1 MKKLLI
7 CLTIA
12 GTALLTS
19 GCNDWLDVLPK
30 NEQVSPEYWQTKEQV
45 EEVLAQGYQNM
56 RLTVPSLIY
65 WGELRGG
72 SIYAYSGKSK
82 QELQNF
88 QLTSSSGECKWAA
101 FYSILNVANSI
112 IKYAPEVKQKDQ
124 TYHEAVMNSN
134 LAEAYFM
141 RAWTYFTLVRNFK
154 EVPLILEPY
163 MTDEYPVDIPKSS
176 EETIIAQIKADVETA
191 LSTGAA
197 KEMYD
202 DDEWT
207 GMSKGRVTVW
217 ALYALMTDVCLWSE
231 DYDNCVRYAD
241 MLINSTSAFRPA
253 FVEDSEQWCS
263 IFYPGNSNGSI
274 FELNFDQSRNQS
286 ADDDATKGNYPSPSN
301 IYPWAQSTVAAF
313 QFSDAM
319 CKRLY
324 EESTDPW
331 VDSKTVRGYGATF
344 VLPTAGSTIITNS
357 NPEGYLPFK
366 FRIGGND
373 GLSTARAYK
382 DANWIIYRMA
392 DILLM
397 KAEALI
403 WKGGEQEFAEALELI
418 NKVRTR
424 AGVRKLSVQ
433 TTSMTQDKMLEYLL
447 AERDLELAAE
457 GKRWY
462 DLVRFGKSQNYKYK
476 DQFISIIIENNST
489 VSASWIRS
497 VLKNTYAWYLPIHQD
512 EIDRNPALI
521 QNPYYD
527 VTVN

>member
-12 GTALLTS
+12 GTTLLTS
-19 GCNDWLDVLPK
+19 GCSDWLDVLPK
-30 NEQVSPEYWQTKEQV
+30 NEQVSSEYWQTKEQV

-72 SIYAYSGKSK
+72 SIYAYSGGSK

-88 QLTSSSGECKWAA
+88 RLTSSSSECKWAS
-101 FYSILNVANSI
+101 FYSILNVANSV
-112 IKYAPEVKQKDQ
+112 IKYAPEVKEKDK

-163 MTDEYPVDIPKSS
+163 MTDEHPVDIPKSS
-176 EETIIAQIKADVETA
+176 EETIMAQIKLDIETA
-191 LSTGAA
+191 LATGAA

-217 ALYALMTDVCLWSE
+217 ALYALMTDACLWSE
-231 DYDNCVRYAD
+231 DYDGCVRYAD
-241 MLINSTSAFRPA
+241 LLINSTSAFRPA
-253 FVEDSEQWCS
+253 FVEDPEQWYN

-286 ADDDATKGNYPSPSN
+286 ADDDATKNNYPSPSN
-301 IYPWAQSTVAAF
+301 VYPWSQSTVAPL

-324 EESTDPW
+324 TESTDSW
-331 VDSKTVRGYGATF
+331 VGSNTVRGFGAAF
-344 VLPTAGSTIITNS
+344 VLPTLSTDITTS
-357 NPEGYLPFK
+357 NVEGYLPFK
-366 FRIGGND
+366 FRIGGKE
-373 GLSTARAYK
+373 GLSTVRPYK
-382 DANWIIYRMA
+382 DANWILYRMA
-392 DILLM
+392 DVLLM

-403 WKGGEQEFAEALELI
+403 WKGGEPNFTQALALI

-424 AGVRKLSVQ
+424 ARILTLDIQ
-433 TTSMTQDKMLEYLL
+433 TNAVEQDKMLGYLL
-447 AERDLELAAE
+447 AERDLEFVSE

-462 DLVRFGKSQNYKYK
+462 DLLRFGKSQNYKYR
-476 DQFISIIIENNST
+476 DLFIDIIVENNST
-489 VSASWIRS
+489 ISASWIRS
-497 VLKNTYAWYLPIHQD
+497 VLKNTNAWYLPINQS
-512 EIDRNPALI
+512 EIDLNPMLK

-527 VTVN
+527 VTEN

>member
-7 CLTIA
+7 CLTII
-12 GTALLTS
+12 GTTLLTS

-45 EEVLAQGYQNM
+45 EEVLAQGYHNM

-72 SIYAYSGKSK
+72 SIYAYSGTSK

-88 QLTSSSGECKWAA
+88 QLTSSSNECKWAG

-112 IKYAPEVKQKDQ
+112 IKYAPEVKGKDK

-163 MTDEYPVDIPKSS
+163 MTDEHPVDVPKSS
-176 EETIIAQIKADVETA
+176 GETIMAQIRLDIETA

-202 DDEWT
+202 DDDWT

-217 ALYALMTDVCLWSE
+217 ALYALMADACLWSE
-231 DYDNCVRYAD
+231 DYDGCLRYAD
-241 MLINSTSAFRPA
+241 LLINSNSAFRPA
-253 FVEDSEQWCS
+253 FVEDSEQWYT
-263 IFYPGNSNGSI
+263 IFSPGNSNGSI
-274 FELNFDQSRNQS
+274 LELNFDQSRNQS
-286 ADDDATKGNYPSPSN
+286 ADDDATKNDYPSPSN
-301 IYPWAQSTVAAF
+301 VYPWAQSTVASL

-324 EESTDPW
+324 NEATDPW
-331 VDSKTVRGYGATF
+331 VGANTVRGYGATF
-344 VLPTAGSTIITNS
+344 VLSTSGTIGAS
-357 NPEGYLPFK
+357 NVEGYLPFK
-366 FRIGGND
+366 FRIGGKD
-373 GLSTARAYK
+373 GLSTVRSYK
-382 DANWIIYRMA
+382 DANWILYRMA
-392 DILLM
+392 DVLLM

-403 WKGGEQEFAEALELI
+403 WKGGESNFTEALGLI
-418 NKVRTR
+418 NRVRTR
-424 AGVRKLSVQ
+424 ARVSTLDVQ
-433 TTSMTQDKMLEYLL
+433 TSAVEQDKMLEYLL
-447 AERDLELAAE
+447 AERDLEFAAE

-462 DLVRFGKSQNYKYK
+462 DLLRFGKSQNYKYK
-476 DQFISIIIENNST
+476 DLFINTIIENNST

-497 VLKNTYAWYLPIHQD
+497 VLKNNDAWYLPIHQN
-512 EIDRNPALI
+512 EIDLNPMLI

-527 VTVN
+527 VTAN

>member
-7 CLTIA
+7 YIA
-12 GTALLTS
+12 MAGATLLTS
-19 GCNDWLDVLPK
+19 SCNDWLDVLPK
-30 NEQVSPEYWQTKEQV
+30 NEQVSPEYWKTKEQV

-56 RLTVPSLIY
+56 RLTVPTLIY
-65 WGELRGG
+65 WGELRGA

-88 QLTSSSGECKWAA
+88 QLNSSSGECKWGG

-112 IKYAPEVKQKDQ
+112 IKYAPEVKRQDE

-134 LAEAYFM
+134 MAEAYFM

-163 MTDEYPVDIPKSS
+163 MTDEYAVDIPKSS
-176 EETIIAQIKADVETA
+176 EETIIAQIKLDIENA

-202 DDEWT
+202 DEDWT

-217 ALYALMTDVCLWSE
+217 ALYLWSE
-231 DYDNCVRYAD
+231 DYDGCVRYAD

-253 FVEDSEQWCS
+253 FVEDPEQWYN
-263 IFYPGNSNGSI
+263 IFFPGNSNGSI

-286 ADDDATKGNYPSPSN
+286 PDDDATASTYPSPSN
-301 IYPWAQSTVAAF
+301 VYPWTQSTVASL
-313 QFSDAM
+313 QFSNAM
-319 CKRLY
+319 CKRLFD
-324 EESTDPW
+324 EQTDQW
-331 VDSKTVRGYGATF
+331 VTSNTVRGYGNTF
-344 VLPTAGSTIITNS
+344 VLSSGTVIGNS
-357 NPEGYLPFK
+357 NTEGYLPFK
-366 FRIGGND
+366 FRIGGKD
-373 GLSTARAYK
+373 GLSTTRSYK
-382 DANWIIYRMA
+382 DANWILYRMA
-392 DILLM
+392 DVLLM

-403 WKGGEQEFAEALELI
+403 WKGGEANFAQALELI
-418 NKVRTR
+418 NKIRTR
-424 AGVRKLSVQ
+424 ANVTTLSVQ
-433 TTSMTQDKMLEYLL
+433 TNAVSQENMLGYLL
-447 AERDLELAAE
+447 QERDLEFAAE

-462 DLVRFGKSQNYKYK
+462 DLLRFGRSQNFKYK
-476 DQFISIIIENNST
+476 DQFINMIIENNST

-497 VLKNTYAWYLPIHQD
+497 VLKNTDAWYLPISQG
-512 EIDRNPALI
+512 EIDSNPNLI

-527 VTVN
+527 VTAN

>member
-7 CLTIA
+7 YLTIA
-12 GTALLTS
+12 GAALLNT

-45 EEVLAQGYQNM
+45 EEVLAQGYHSM
-56 RLTVPSLIY
+56 RLAVPSLIY

-72 SIYAYSGKSK
+72 SIYAYSGSSK

-88 QLTSSSGECKWAA
+88 QLTSSSSECKWGT

-112 IKYAPEVKQKDQ
+112 IKFAPEVKEKDG

-134 LAEAYFM
+134 MAEAYFM

-163 MTDEYPVDIPKSS
+163 MTDDYPVDVPKQS
-176 EETIIAQIKADVETA
+176 EEAIITQIKKDIETA
-191 LSTGAA
+191 LATGAA
-197 KEMYD
+197 KEMYED
-202 DDEWT
+202 DSWT

-217 ALYALMTDVCLWSE
+217 ALYALMADVSLWSE
-231 DYDNCVRYAD
+231 DYDECIKYTD
-241 MLINSTSAFRPA
+241 LLINSNSTFRPA
-253 FVEDSEQWCS
+253 FVEDPEQWYS

-274 FELNFDQSRNQS
+274 FELNFDQSHNQS
-286 ADDDATKGNYPSPSN
+286 ADDDATKNMYPSPSN
-301 IYPWAQSTVAAF
+301 IYPWSQSITASL
-313 QFSDAM
+313 QFTDAM

-324 EESTDPW
+324 DETVDPL
-331 VDSKTVRGYGATF
+331 VTSNTVRGYGATF
-344 VLPTAGSTIITNS
+344 VLSMGTNPQNS
-357 NPEGYLPFK
+357 NTEGYLPFK
-366 FRIGGND
+366 FRIGGKE
-373 GLSTARAYK
+373 GLSTVRSYK
-382 DANWIIYRMA
+382 DANWILYRMA
-392 DILLM
+392 DVLLM

-403 WKGGEQEFAEALELI
+403 WKGSEQNFAQALELI
-418 NKVRTR
+418 NRVRTR
-424 AGVRKLSVQ
+424 ARVPILNVE
-433 TTSMTQDKMLEYLL
+433 TNAVTQDKMLEYLL
-447 AERDLELAAE
+447 QERDLEFAAE

-462 DLVRFGKSQNYKYK
+462 DLLRFGKSQDYKYK
-476 DQFISIIIENNST
+476 DQFINLIVENNTT

-497 VLKNTYAWYLPIHQD
+497 VLKNSDAWYLPINQD
-512 EIDRNPALI
+512 EIDRNPALK